1 MYDHDRSASK
11 GVMSC
16 RALYVFKHVG
26 TDSDETQRV
35 RQAMLGCAPAHKL
48 LDVGG
53 KDDDGKVVDISKKHG
68 VTAPRKFE
76 DYTVAA
82 HAERVPKGVELWVW
96 DANQAKLVKTESTR

>member
-16 RALYVFKHVG
+16 RGLYVFKHVG
-26 TDSDETQRV
+26 TDTDSEQRK

-48 LDVGG
+48 LDVGE
-53 KDDDGKVVDISKKHG
+53 KNDDGKVIDIDKKPG

-76 DYTVAA
+76 DYTVAV

-96 DANQAKLVKTESTR
+96 DANQSNLVKT